1 MNNILKVK
9 ISSHCKESLLYGILL
24 KEKWFIK
31 NKKKNL
37 KDLKSITNTNKS

>member
-31 NKKKNL
+31 KQEEKF
-37 KDLKSITNTNKS
+37 